1 MMSKIEIDS
10 LHPIYLEIYNAL
22 NNDEDALLE
31 FFKTMSGQQIN
42 LPVHL
47 YDPSLVK
54 KKLNDLSKIETVDVE
69 LASMKYGFSRRW
81 IRLAIQNRKRR

>member
-1 MMSKIEIDS
+1 MSKIEIDS

-54 KKLNDLSKIETVDVE
+54 KKIK
-69 LASMKYGFSRRW
+69 
-81 IRLAIQNRKRR
+81 